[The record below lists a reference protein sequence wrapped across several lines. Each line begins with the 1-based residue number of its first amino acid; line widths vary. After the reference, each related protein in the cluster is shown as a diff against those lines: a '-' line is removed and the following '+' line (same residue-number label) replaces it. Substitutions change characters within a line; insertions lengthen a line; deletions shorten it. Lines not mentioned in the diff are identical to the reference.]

1 MRNDLFLQYR
11 GPRDLTTVLWTRG
24 SLSEMLS
31 VFGCSADDFCMV
43 MIASE
48 RKQAHMNAM
57 RCDAM
62 PDTKGKSAEQAN
74 NATGA

>member
-1 MRNDLFLQYR
+1 
-11 GPRDLTTVLWTRG
+11 
-24 SLSEMLS
+24 MLS